1 MDVNLI
7 SKNLEDVYY
16 RIMDIP
22 NKILEIFNDF
32 YGEERVDLQQTM
44 PLDQFIA
51 SALEHSV
58 LPDILNSGENI
69 TIPSSHTLNEVLYK
83 PLRDLPDELLH
94 QIFNKPLLNILK
106 TSLRALMPRLVILVH
121 FPQVRITNEFDKF
134 VDINHLYAKI
144 QFNVK
149 GSLYG
154 GFTLNR
160 SDYSLLH
167 IRNSYMHS
175 HVSDIP
181 FTDFRN
187 FQSPC
192 LGQGP
197 IRDTIASLQRICD
210 FDLWQLFCLE
220 LDKYVHVESIA
231 GTPYHRL
238 ESLKESNK
246 PISESRIIVR
256 GGQITNVF
264 KPYFKKFCLYFLA
277 QKKLR
282 YNYVHGSFGL
292 AMSYTDYMVTLSNEF
307 INWYNQ
313 ESAKGN
319 MSSYD
324 LSWFLT
330 NNILFKGIISDNKI
344 YTDESPQVVADYV
357 RYVGREVCTV
367 KGKKVTVTISDFEA
381 NTDNNK
387 VILLNEDIAAR
398 LLTLILQIINYKY
411 GKEERRTPRE
421 DSISAETVYL

>member
-7 SKNLEDVYY
+7 SKNLEDVYQ

-44 PLDQFIA
+44 PLDQFIEK
-51 SALEHSV
+51 ALEHSV
-58 LPDILNSGENI
+58 LPDILNSGESI
-69 TIPSSHTLNEVLYK
+69 IIPSSYTLSDILYK

-94 QIFNKPLLNILK
+94 QIFNKPLINILE
-106 TSLRALMPRLVILVH
+106 TSLRALMPRLAILIH

-134 VDINHLYAKI
+134 VDINHLYAKV
-144 QFNVK
+144 QLNVR

-167 IRNSYMHS
+167 IRNNYMHS
-175 HVSDIP
+175 HVSAIP

-238 ESLKESNK
+238 ESLKNSNAA
-246 PISESRIIVR
+246 ISESRIVVR

-292 AMSYTDYMVTLSNEF
+292 AMSYTNYMVTLSNEF

-319 MSSYD
+319 MPDYD
-324 LSWFLT
+324 LSWFL
-330 NNILFKGIISDNKI
+330 IHKVLFKGIISDNKI
-344 YTDESPQVVADYV
+344 YADEDSQVVADYA
-357 RYVGREVCTV
+357 RYVGREVCTF
-367 KGKKVTVTISDFEA
+367 KGKKVTVTISDFEIDK
-381 NTDNNK
+381 DNNK
-387 VILLNEDIAAR
+387 VILLNEHIAAR

-421 DSISAETVYL
+421 DSTSAETVYL